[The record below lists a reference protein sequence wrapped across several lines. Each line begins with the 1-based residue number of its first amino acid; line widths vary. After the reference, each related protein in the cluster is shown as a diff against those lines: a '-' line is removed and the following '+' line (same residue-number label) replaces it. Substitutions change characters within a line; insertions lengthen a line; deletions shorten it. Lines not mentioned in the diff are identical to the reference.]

1 MGKRYSK
8 YINSLFLLTDILII
22 NLVVF
27 LINDQQYLQI
37 HFLGYASLFWIL
49 SSLFTGFYNVYRF
62 TSLFKVLGLII
73 IQLSIF
79 TLGYFSYFSIFRE
92 GEIVNNQANV
102 LLTIFLS
109 ITIFKFLGI
118 FLLKK
123 YRTYGK
129 NYRKVIVLG
138 YDSSAK
144 KLINLFKKDKEL
156 GYEYC
161 GFFSDESQGSNE
173 HIGTIESSLKYVIK
187 NQIDEIYCSLIELTE
202 KQVKK
207 ITKFATKKN
216 RVVKLIPNANELYN
230 KNTTSEYYGGST
242 VVLKVKKMPFE
253 LIENRIIKRSF
264 DIVFSLLIC
273 LFVMSW
279 LYPLLFILIKFES
292 KGPVVFKQ
300 KREGLYGGEFVCYK
314 FRSMRINSMA
324 DKIHTSKN
332 DTRVTKVGAFLRKT
346 SLDEFPQFFNVLL
359 GSMSVV
365 GPRPHMNEQSFKFTK
380 EVRNYMKRKS
390 VKPGITGLAQVSGY
404 RGEITNRIDIEN
416 RVRFDIFYIENWSLM
431 LDVKIIF
438 QTVFN
443 VFKGEDK
450 AY

>member
-8 YINSLFLLTDILII
+8 YINSLFLLNDILII

-27 LINDQQYLQI
+27 LINDQEYLQI

-62 TSLFKVLGLII
+62 TSLFKVLSLII

-187 NQIDEIYCSLIELTE
+187 NQIDEIYCSLTELTE

-332 DTRVTKVGAFLRKT
+332 DTRITKVGAFLRKT